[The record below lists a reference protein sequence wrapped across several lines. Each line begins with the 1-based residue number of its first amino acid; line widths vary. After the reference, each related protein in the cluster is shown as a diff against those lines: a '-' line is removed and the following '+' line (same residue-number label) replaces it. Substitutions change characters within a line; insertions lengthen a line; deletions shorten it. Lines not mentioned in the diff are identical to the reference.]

1 MKIQLSN
8 AMNYLANCKIFYRQ
22 LFLPTKFYADFLT
35 LSLLPS
41 AYAKSTVF
49 LRVPSLTKVQ
59 VPNFLLLLFPRW
71 LCLIHG
77 EIDIY
82 LRHVKRSIIC
92 KCQYFCLLDI
102 QEWSVFLEYLF
113 LCYRRFPL
121 EEIQLS
127 VACYVSIL
135 NFNSPKYMCLVSP
148 FVLLSLN
155 FKYFCIEKFVF
166 VQRNI

>member
-1 MKIQLSN
+1 
-8 AMNYLANCKIFYRQ
+8 MNYLAICKIFYRHF
-22 LFLPTKFYADFLT
+22 FLPTKFYTDFLT
-35 LSLLPS
+35 LSTLPS
-41 AYAKSTVF
+41 A
-49 LRVPSLTKVQ
+49 
-59 VPNFLLLLFPRW
+59 
-71 LCLIHG
+71 CLIHG
-77 EIDIY
+77 EIDMY

-121 EEIQLS
+121 QEIQLS

-135 NFNSPKYMCLVSP
+135 NFNSPKYTCLVST

-155 FKYFCIEKFVF
+155 SKYFYIEKFVF